1 MDTSE
6 SALSIF
12 KNGFNCAQAVLAA
25 SVEKTDLPDQVAYR
39 IACGFGAGMGRR
51 QKTCGAVS
59 GGIMVI
65 GMLYGRDGS
74 RTDEAKEKT
83 YSVVNAF
90 MDEFEKRHSTTECRE
105 LLGCDLNTE
114 EGKRKYI
121 DSRLYS
127 TVCLECIRDVT
138 AILEEVCPG
147 KSDKDPHG

>member
-1 MDTSE
+1 M
-6 SALSIF
+6 
-12 KNGFNCAQAVLAA
+12 
-25 SVEKTDLPDQVAYR
+25 
-39 IACGFGAGMGRR
+39 
-51 QKTCGAVS
+51 
-59 GGIMVI
+59 
-65 GMLYGRDGS
+65 
-74 RTDEAKEKT
+74 
-83 YSVVNAF
+83 NAF